1 MMANALVL
9 VPTPGSERPAYPW
22 HLIEQWALRDGTPV
36 TIRPIRAAD
45 LLLERAFVVGLSPST
60 RYQRLLSARKLMPG
74 ELKRLTDIDYRR
86 EMALVAIATIDGVTQ
101 ELGVARYVRDDEQEP
116 GSADFAIVVADRW
129 QGRGLGKKL
138 MRSLLNA
145 AVKDGIK
152 VVGGITL
159 STNAGMIALARK
171 LGFTTR
177 LEHGNATVTDLRWEA
192 APFDPSAFVP
202 SSGWDALLPLGQ
214 RGASGGA
221 S

>member
-1 MMANALVL
+1 MANALVL
-9 VPTPGSERPAYPW
+9 MPTPGSERPAYPW

-129 QGRGLGKKL
+129 QGQGLGEKL
-138 MRSLLNA
+138 MRSLLHA
-145 AVKDGIK
+145 AVKDGIQ

-159 STNAGMIALARK
+159 STNAGMIGLARK

-192 APFDPSAFVP
+192 ARFDPSAFVP
-202 SSGWDALLPLGQ
+202 SSRWDALLPLGQ
-214 RGASGGA
+214 RGVSGGA

>member
-1 MMANALVL
+1 MKNALALIPAAGAERAPYPSHL
-9 VPTPGSERPAYPW
+9 VEHWQLG
-22 HLIEQWALRDGTPV
+22 DGTPV

-45 LLLERAFVVGLSPST
+45 LLLERAFVVGLSPHT

-86 EMALVAIATIDGVTQ
+86 EMALVAVATIDGVTQ

-129 QGRGLGKKL
+129 QGQGIGEKL

-145 AVKDGIK
+145 ALQDGIK
-152 VVGGITL
+152 VIAGITL

-192 APFDPSAFVP
+192 GGFDPAAFVP
-202 SSGWDALLPLGQ
+202 SSRWDALLPSGQ
-214 RGASGGA
+214 RGGVSGGA

>member
-1 MMANALVL
+1 MGSALAVIDPAGNARPPYPAHLVESWEL
-9 VPTPGSERPAYPW
+9 GA
-22 HLIEQWALRDGTPV
+22 GTPV
-36 TIRPIRAAD
+36 SIRPIRAAD
-45 LLLERAFVVGLSPST
+45 LLLERAFVVGLSPHT

-86 EMALVAIATIDGVTQ
+86 EMALVAVATIAGVTQ
-101 ELGVARYVRDDEQEP
+101 ELGVARYVRDDEHGP
-116 GSADFAIVVADRW
+116 HGADFAIVVADRW
-129 QGRGLGKKL
+129 HGHGLGEKL
-138 MRSLLNA
+138 LRSLLSA
-145 AVKDGIK
+145 AVKDGIE

-159 STNAGMIALARK
+159 STNAAMIALARK

-192 APFDPSAFVP
+192 AGFDPAAFVP
-202 SSGWDALLPLGQ
+202 SSRRDAVVPSGQ

>member
-1 MMANALVL
+1 MGNALAL
-9 VPTPGSERPAYPW
+9 IAPAGSERPPYPA
-22 HLIEQWALRDGTPV
+22 HLVESWQLGDGTPV

-45 LLLERAFVVGLSPST
+45 LLLERAFVVGLSPHT

-86 EMALVAIATIDGVTQ
+86 EMALVAVATIGGVPQ
-101 ELGVARYVRDDEQEP
+101 ELGVARYVRDDEHGP
-116 GSADFAIVVADRW
+116 HGADFAIVVADRW
-129 QGRGLGKKL
+129 QGHGICEKL
-138 MRSLLNA
+138 LRSLLSA
-145 AVKDGIK
+145 AVKDGID

-159 STNAGMIALARK
+159 STNAAMIALARK

-192 APFDPSAFVP
+192 GPALSMAPEGMLLSTPRSAP
-202 SSGWDALLPLGQ
+202 Q
-214 RGASGGA
+214 RGASAGA

>member
-1 MMANALVL
+1 MANALVL
-9 VPTPGSERPAYPW
+9 MPTPGSERPAYPW
-22 HLIEQWALRDGTPV
+22 HLIAQWALRDGTPV

-129 QGRGLGKKL
+129 QGQGIGEKL
-138 MRSLLNA
+138 MRSLLSA
-145 AVKDGIK
+145 AAKDGIK
-152 VVGGITL
+152 VVVGITL

-192 APFDPSAFVP
+192 GDFDPAAFVP
-202 SSGWDALLPLGQ
+202 SSRWDALLPTGQ
-214 RGASGGA
+214 RGGVSGGA